1 MSTRLHVL
9 LGEGGV
15 GKTTLAAGYALALA
29 RAGKRVALLG
39 IDPARRLQ
47 SALGLPLGS
56 EATRIAELPGGG
68 ALHAALLAPEATLR
82 RWATEGI
89 ADPAGRER
97 LLRNRLFAVVADRL
111 ATTTDV
117 IAAVRVAEWLERDPS
132 LTDLV
137 VDTAPGRNGLEFLR
151 RPTALVALLQGRL
164 VRWLRGERDPGRIRG
179 RILRSLSHLGGVEML
194 QEFAQLLSVADA
206 PFRRV
211 LTRLEH
217 AEAFLRDPSTQILL
231 VTTIREQA
239 IEAARHSRSALAE
252 QGLATTAIV
261 VNRAL
266 PPALAVELQAVDDA
280 SIDPGAAEVVRY
292 ARAYLQI
299 QARMVVDARRL
310 ALPVI
315 EIPAVGGLDSDR
327 RLDVLA
333 RVGDTL
339 RSVLD
344 GRAEE
349 GDAWA

>member
-1 MSTRLHVL
+1 MSVRLHVL

-56 EATRIAELPGGG
+56 ESTCVARLPGGG
-68 ALHAALLAPEATLR
+68 ALNAALLAPEATLR

-89 ADPAGRER
+89 GDPAERER
-97 LLRNRLFAVVADRL
+97 LLRNKLFAVIADRL

-164 VRWLRGERDPGRIRG
+164 VKWLRGENEPGRIRG
-179 RILRSLSHLGGVEML
+179 RILRSLAHLGGVEML
-194 QEFAQLLSVADA
+194 GDFAQLLSVAEG

-211 LTRLEH
+211 LARLER
-217 AEAFLRDPSTQILL
+217 AQAFLRDPSAQILL

-239 IEAARHSRSALAE
+239 IEAARHSWAALAE
-252 QGLATTAIV
+252 AGLAATAIV
-261 VNRAL
+261 VNRTL
-266 PPALAVELQAVDDA
+266 PPALAVELATIDDG
-280 SIDPGAAEVVRY
+280 SLDEGAADVVRY
-292 ARAYLQI
+292 ARAYLRI
-299 QARMVVDARRL
+299 QARAVVEARRL
-310 ALPVI
+310 AVPVV
-315 EIPAVGGLDSDR
+315 EIPAVGGLDSDS
-327 RLDVLA
+327 RLEVLA
-333 RVGDTL
+333 RVGDAM
-339 RSVLD
+339 RSALERDV
-344 GRAEE
+344 E
-349 GDAWA
+349 GAA

>member
-29 RAGKRVALLG
+29 RSGKRVALLG

-56 EATRIAELPGGG
+56 EATRVAELSGDG

-82 RWATEGI
+82 RWATEGLT
-89 ADPAGRER
+89 DPAERER
-97 LLRNRLFAVVADRL
+97 LLRNKLFAVVADRL

-117 IAAVRVAEWLERDPS
+117 IAAARIAEWLERDPS

-164 VRWLRGERDPGRIRG
+164 VRWLRGEHEPGRIRA
-179 RILRSLSHLGGVEML
+179 RILRSLAHLGGAEML
-194 QEFAQLLSVADA
+194 YQFAQLLSVAEG
-206 PFRRV
+206 PFRQV
-211 LTRLEH
+211 LSRLEH
-217 AEAFLRDPSTQILL
+217 AEACLRDPSTQILL
-231 VTTIREQA
+231 VTTVREQA
-239 IEAARHSRSALAE
+239 IEAALHSWSALAE
-252 QGLATTAIV
+252 AGLAATAIV
-261 VNRAL
+261 VNRTL
-266 PPALAVELQAVDDA
+266 PPALAMELRAIDDA
-280 SIDPGAAEVVRY
+280 SLDVGAADVVRY
-292 ARAYLQI
+292 ARAYLEI

-310 ALPVI
+310 ASSVV
-315 EIPAVGGLDSDR
+315 EIPAVGGLDSDS

-333 RVGDTL
+333 RLGDVVGCA
-339 RSVLD
+339 LD
-344 GRAEE
+344 RHPEASR
-349 GDAWA
+349 